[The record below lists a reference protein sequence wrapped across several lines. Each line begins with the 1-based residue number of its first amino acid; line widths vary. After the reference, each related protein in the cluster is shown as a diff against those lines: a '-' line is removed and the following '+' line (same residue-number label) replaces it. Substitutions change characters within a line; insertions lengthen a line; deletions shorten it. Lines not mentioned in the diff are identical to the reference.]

1 MMAHNYR
8 PQTNGGGEEG
18 GVHGWGSVHG
28 WGVCMAIVGVWLGG
42 MHGHRGCVAGGG
54 GMHGQGCAWWGGMHG
69 GVCVYHTCPHPRP
82 DAMRYS
88 WSMSGWYASYWNAFL
103 LLERTS
109 DILTFYI

>member
-1 MMAHNYR
+1 
-8 PQTNGGGEEG
+8 
-18 GVHGWGSVHG
+18 
-28 WGVCMAIVGVWLGG
+28 MAIRSVWLGG
-42 MHGHRGCVAGGG
+42 GMHAWGACMARGVHGGGACMVGCVCTTHA
-54 GMHGQGCAWWGGMHG
+54 
-69 GVCVYHTCPHPRP
+69 PPRP